1 MTAITKRLERLTEAE
16 IDDEIVV
23 MLIDKGEF
31 FSLSGTAVAIWRK
44 IDGTRDRSALIRELA
59 AEFDVPEKEV
69 AADVDEFLER
79 LGGLGLIDER

>member
-31 FSLSGTAVAIWRK
+31 FSLSGTVRF
-44 IDGTRDRSALIRELA
+44 GGVGRQVRHEEPPPEL
-59 AEFDVPEKEV
+59 PEEP
-69 AADVDEFLER
+69 APR
-79 LGGLGLIDER
+79 HSWQ